1 MSNSSTNGSGG
12 GGSSSADTVA
22 SLERAAA
29 SADNASLL
37 AAASRFQSQ
46 MRDASFDS
54 DTITSRLWEAVVSS
68 IANHQ
73 LPESSVAPL
82 RELSMGLAAAKPPA
96 LVAVGG
102 ICSARLFNAGK
113 DIVSL
118 TGALRVVAVLGG
130 IPAIQ
135 RQLVGSDLP
144 LLLLRLH
151 QQHSIAASSSLATD
165 PSVSLKNSHSRS
177 HPVPPLPS
185 SGLRLSYSSSAASS
199 SLMSPLSASSSQRSA
214 AATLARSGSAA
225 ADGGGGSLRA
235 QRDGGSLASSRDF
248 SLNSGEMIGDCNT
261 PTYIRSM

>member
-12 GGSSSADTVA
+12 GSADTVA

-54 DTITSRLWEAVVSS
+54 DTITSRVWEAVVSS

-113 DIVSL
+113 DTASL

-135 RQLVGSDLP
+135 RQLVASDLP

-165 PSVSLKNSHSRS
+165 PSVSLKNTHSRN
-177 HPVPPLPS
+177 HLVPPLPS

-199 SLMSPLSASSSQRSA
+199 SLMSPLSSSSSSQRSA
-214 AATLARSGSAA
+214 AVTLARSASAA
-225 ADGGGGSLRA
+225 VDGGGSSLRA

-248 SLNSGEMIGDCNT
+248 SLNAGEMLGHRNT
-261 PTYIRSM
+261 PTYIRSI